1 MIPQITVSGGAPT
14 NAPPLMFVMFVS
26 MVKDFFEDRTRQNS
40 DAEEN
45 NNTNPEMR
53 SATTIII
60 IF

>member
-45 NNTNPEMR
+45 NNRT
-53 SATTIII
+53 
-60 IF
+60 